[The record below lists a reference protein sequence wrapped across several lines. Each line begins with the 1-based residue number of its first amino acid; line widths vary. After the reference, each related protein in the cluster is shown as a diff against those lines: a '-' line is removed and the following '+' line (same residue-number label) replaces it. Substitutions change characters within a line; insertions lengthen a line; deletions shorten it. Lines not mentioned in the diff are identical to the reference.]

1 MHPQGSN
8 QSTASSNL
16 LSSQAQSRS
25 TDTPHSTVA
34 HLTGQSSLNSN
45 SSSSLQSQSA
55 VQPLSAA
62 AALSTQS
69 AVPQQTTVV
78 NNHFLFSQ
86 QAAAVINNN
95 SQNGAT
101 DYFANATSTM
111 NPLLSYSTNSPS
123 ALTSSSSHYYPHQTF
138 ATYQAHTPYHPH
150 HYPNTHSHFA
160 TNYSQL
166 THPHHQINHTHSD
179 LLLKST
185 QF

>member
-1 MHPQGSN
+1 MHHQGSN

-16 LSSQAQSRS
+16 LGSQTQSRS
-25 TDTPHSTVA
+25 TDTPHSTIA

-45 SSSSLQSQSA
+45 SSSSLPNQSVS
-55 VQPLSAA
+55 QPLSAA
-62 AALSTQS
+62 AALSTQI

-78 NNHFLFSQ
+78 NNHFLFQ
-86 QAAAVINNN
+86 QQSGAVINN
-95 SQNGAT
+95 SQNSAT

-111 NPLLSYSTNSPS
+111 NPLLSYSTNSSP

-138 ATYQAHTPYHPH
+138 STYQAHTPYHPH
-150 HYPNTHSHFA
+150 HYPNTHFA